1 MTQKLKIFRLALL
14 VTTAILAVLML
25 VVNQVNRVSAREDD
39 DSDVYRHL
47 KTFSE
52 VLAIVQKNYVENVD
66 IQSLVEGSLKGMLF
80 TLDPHSGY
88 MSKEVYNELKVETKG
103 EFGGLGIE
111 ITVKDGLLTV
121 VAAIEDSPAFK
132 AGIQTGDQIIKIG
145 DMLARDLSLV
155 DAVRKMRGAK
165 GTPITLYVHRKS
177 RKDLVPIEI
186 VRDVI
191 RVKSVKSR
199 SLGDG
204 LIYVRLTQFQ
214 EDSADEFL
222 KALSELKKGISDKTV
237 KGLVLDLRNDPGGL
251 LNQAT
256 RISDLFLKDGLITYT
271 EGRLE
276 SQKQKFYAHDDGN
289 EPTYPVVIL
298 VNGGSA
304 SASEIVAGA
313 LQDARRALIVG
324 TQTFGKGSVQT
335 ILPLDNGGAL
345 RLTTALYF
353 TRGGRSIQSQGVTP
367 DVIVED
373 PSTKSDED
381 TSVDSIFPRKE
392 KDLPGA
398 LKNPQ
403 QNGNKEESA
412 AQVKK
417 DATNAKDSDRPK
429 SDTRSEINTKIDP
442 KKDGSGS
449 DRILP
454 GSREALTLPL
464 ERVLADDPQLAEAIK
479 ILKADEVEK
488 RMKPEPPPTDTV
500 AISSASYPA

>member
-1 MTQKLKIFRLALL
+1 MAQNLKFFRRAFLAAAAVVL
-14 VTTAILAVLML
+14 VLML
-25 VVNQVNRVSAREDD
+25 VVNFAHRVSARDSEDT
-39 DSDVYRHL
+39 DVYRHL

-66 IQSLVEGSLKGMLF
+66 IKSLVEGSLKGMLF
-80 TLDPHSGY
+80 TLDPHSSY
-88 MSKEVYNELKVETKG
+88 MSKDVYNELKVETKG

-121 VAAIEDSPAFK
+121 VAAIEDSPAYK
-132 AGIQTGDQIIKIG
+132 AGIQSGDQIIKIG
-145 DMLARDLSLV
+145 DLVARDLSLV
-155 DAVRKMRGAK
+155 EAVRKMRGQK

-177 RKDLVPIEI
+177 RKELIPIEI

-199 SLGDG
+199 MMEDG
-204 LIYVRLTQFQ
+204 IIYIRLTQFQ

-222 KALSELKKGISDKTV
+222 KAMTELKKGIPDKTI
-237 KGLVLDLRNDPGGL
+237 KGMILDLRNDPGGL

-256 RISDLFLKDGLITYT
+256 RVSDVFLKDGVITYT

-289 EPTYPVVIL
+289 EPTFPVVIL

-324 TQTFGKGSVQT
+324 TQSFGKGSVQT

-353 TRGGRSIQSQGVTP
+353 TRGGRSIQSQGITP
-367 DVIVED
+367 DVIFED
-373 PSTKSDED
+373 PATATDGDDAPDE
-381 TSVDSIFPRKE
+381 SIFPRKE

-403 QNGNKEESA
+403 LAPGGAEDQKIKDQKNGAADKGVNKKSE
-412 AQVKK
+412 KK
-417 DATNAKDSDRPK
+417 AKDDK
-429 SDTRSEINTKIDP
+429 
-442 KKDGSGS
+442 
-449 DRILP
+449 DRIMP

-464 ERVLADDPQLAEAIK
+464 DRVLADDPQLAEALR
-479 ILKADEVEK
+479 ILKAGEVDSK
-488 RMKPEPPPTDTV
+488 MRPEAQPTDQAALPGVTF
-500 AISSASYPA
+500 PT

>member
-1 MTQKLKIFRLALL
+1 MTQSLKFFRRAVLF
-14 VTTAILAVLML
+14 TAAAVAVLML
-25 VVNQVNRVSAREDD
+25 IVNQVNRVSARDTEDG
-39 DSDVYRHL
+39 DVYRHL

-66 IQSLVEGSLKGMLF
+66 IKSLVEGSLKGMLF
-80 TLDPHSGY
+80 TLDPHSSY

-145 DMLARDLSLV
+145 DLLARDLSLV
-155 DAVRKMRGAK
+155 EAVRKMRGAK

-177 RKDLVPIEI
+177 RKDLIPIEI

-199 SLGDG
+199 QLEDG
-204 LIYVRLTQFQ
+204 FVYVRLTQFQ

-222 KALSELKKGISDKTV
+222 KAMNELRKGVAGGEI
-237 KGLVLDLRNDPGGL
+237 KGLILDLRNDPGGL

-256 RISDLFLKDGLITYT
+256 RISDLFLKDGVVTYT

-367 DVIVED
+367 DVIIED
-373 PSTKSDED
+373 PSTKSEED
-381 TSVDSIFPRKE
+381 APVEAIFPRKE
-392 KDLPGA
+392 RDLPGA

-403 QNGNKEESA
+403 QNGKE
-412 AQVKK
+412 
-417 DATNAKDSDRPK
+417 
-429 SDTRSEINTKIDP
+429 SDTSANKDTDKAAKGKDGAKAKVEGKNAIDP
-442 KKDGSGS
+442 KKDGSDS
-449 DRILP
+449 ERILP

-464 ERVLADDPQLAEAIK
+464 ARVLADDPQLAEALR
-479 ILKADEVEK
+479 ILKAGEVEQK
-488 RMKPEPPPTDTV
+488 MKPASPSVDTAAV
-500 AISSASYPA
+500 ESASYPT